1 MLFQFKSPFSR
12 SLALLGLLG
21 LGLMQ
26 GGCAHPV
33 FVEPSVSVHSRI
45 GHAPVYGHVGVP
57 GPVYYA
63 PPRVVYAPAP
73 PPRVVYAP
81 APPPRVVVV
90 PQVHVPRVHVPR
102 VHVPHGHPP
111 AQIWGQG
118 HDRGHRGQ
126 ERRQY
131 REEERERGVGRG
143 QRDQRDQWQRH

>member
-45 GHAPVYGHVGVP
+45 GHVPVYTQVGVP

-63 PPRVVYAPAP
+63 PPRVIYAPPRVIYAPPP
-73 PPRVVYAP
+73 PPRV
-81 APPPRVVVV
+81 
-90 PQVHVPRVHVPR
+90 VHVPRVHVPR
-102 VHVPHGHPP
+102 VHVPQGHPP
-111 AQIWGQG
+111 AQIWDHG

-126 ERRQY
+126 ERRQL
-131 REEERERGVGRG
+131 REEERERGGWR
-143 QRDQRDQWQRH
+143 RQRDQWQRH

>member
-12 SLALLGLLG
+12 SLAWLALLG

-63 PPRVVYAPAP
+63 PPRVIYAP
-73 PPRVVYAP
+73 PPP
-81 APPPRVVVV
+81 LRVVVV
-90 PQVHVPRVHVPR
+90 PQVHVQRVHVPR
-102 VHVPHGHPP
+102 VHVPQGHPS
-111 AQIWGQG
+111 AQIWGHG
-118 HDRGHRGQ
+118 HDRGQRGQ
-126 ERRQY
+126 ERRQF
-131 REEERERGVGRG
+131 REEEQERGGRRG
-143 QRDQRDQWQRH
+143 KRDQRDQWQRH